1 MQHTIISRLIKSIF
15 LAILAL
21 LSATA
26 VAQPH
31 YKVGTAAT
39 AVPFNFYDS
48 KTSQLKGAMIDI
60 AHAVAKQADFTI
72 EMESM
77 TFGSMI
83 PAVQSSRVDF
93 ISAAMVKSEER
104 AKIVDFTDPFYAYSE
119 TLVVKASDHTD
130 YTTLDPL
137 RGEIVGAEAD
147 TLYARMLMEKGGFKE
162 IRTYETLIDIIRDVE
177 RGRLKGG
184 IIDRPIISYYMKQ
197 GNLGFLKNIRIAE
210 EYKSNVI
217 GDVGFV
223 VRKNNPE
230 LLATLNKAIAELKK
244 NGTIDR
250 ILKEWGV

>member
-1 MQHTIISRLIKSIF
+1 MQSRLANIF
-15 LAILAL
+15 KKLTGFFLIALAPTL
-21 LSATA
+21 LH
-26 VAQPH
+26 AQGH

-60 AHAVAKQADFTI
+60 AHAVAKQANFTI
-72 EMESM
+72 EIESM
-77 TFGSMI
+77 TFGAMI
-83 PAVQSSRVDF
+83 PAVQAGRVDF
-93 ISAAMVKSEER
+93 ISAAMVKSAER
-104 AKIVDFTDPFYAYSE
+104 AKIVDWTDPFYAYSE
-119 TLVVKASDHTD
+119 TLVVKASDQTD

-137 RGEIVGAEAD
+137 QGEIVGAEAD
-147 TLYARMLMEKGGFKE
+147 TLYARMLMAKGGFKE
-162 IRTYETLIDIIRDVE
+162 IRTYETLIDIVRDVE

-197 GNLGFLKNIRIAE
+197 GELGFLKNVRVAQ

-230 LLATLNKAIAELKK
+230 LLAILNKAITELKA
-244 NGTIDR
+244 NGTIAR
-250 ILKEWGV
+250 ILNEWGV

>member
-1 MQHTIISRLIKSIF
+1 MYRNASTF
-15 LAILAL
+15 LKKTVCFALFGLLAT
-21 LSATA
+21 TA
-26 VAQPH
+26 AAQPH

-60 AHAVAKQADFTI
+60 AHAVAKEAGFTI
-72 EMESM
+72 EIESM
-77 TFGSMI
+77 TFGAMI
-83 PAVQSSRVDF
+83 PAVQSNRVDF
-93 ISAAMVKSEER
+93 ISAAMVKSAER

-119 TLVVKASDHTD
+119 TLVVKATDTTD

-147 TLYARMLMEKGGFKE
+147 TLYARMLMAKGGFKE
-162 IRTYETLIDIIRDVE
+162 IRTYETLIDIVRDVE

-197 GNLGFLKNIRIAE
+197 GELDFLKNVRVAE

-230 LLATLNKAIAELKK
+230 LLATLNKAIAALKAD
-244 NGTIDR
+244 GTIDR
-250 ILKEWGV
+250 ILKQWGV

>member
-1 MQHTIISRLIKSIF
+1 MYAYLMNALKKSMGFLLIV
-15 LAILAL
+15 L
-21 LSATA
+21 TPA
-26 VAQPH
+26 VLHAQAH

-60 AHAVAKQADFTI
+60 AHAVAKQANFTI
-72 EMESM
+72 EIESM
-77 TFGSMI
+77 TFGAMI
-83 PAVQSSRVDF
+83 PAVQAGRVDF
-93 ISAAMVKSEER
+93 ISAAMVKSAER
-104 AKIVDFTDPFYAYSE
+104 AKIVDWTDPFYAYSE
-119 TLVVKASDHTD
+119 TLVVKASDKTD

-162 IRTYETLIDIIRDVE
+162 IRTYETLIDIVRDVE

-197 GNLGFLKNIRIAE
+197 GELGFLKNVRVAE
-210 EYKSNVI
+210 EYQSSVI

-230 LLATLNKAIAELKK
+230 LMAKLNKAIAELKA
-244 NGTIDR
+244 NGTITR
-250 ILKEWGV
+250 IFQQWGV